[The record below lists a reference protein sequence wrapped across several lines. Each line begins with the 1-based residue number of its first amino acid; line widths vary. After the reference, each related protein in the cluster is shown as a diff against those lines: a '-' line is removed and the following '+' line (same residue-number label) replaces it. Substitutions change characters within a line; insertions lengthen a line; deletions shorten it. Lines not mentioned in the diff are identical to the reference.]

1 MRSVETVLALVV
13 LAVVVATFAGRLR
26 IPAPSLLVLAGVA
39 VGLVPGVPVV
49 ALDPAAVSL
58 VVLPPL
64 LYAASTDLALG
75 ELRAVLRPVV
85 VLAVGLVAASA
96 VAVAVTVHL
105 VSPQV
110 PLAAGFVLGAALA
123 STDPVAVSALARELD
138 LPPRLLAL
146 VQGESLLND
155 ASSLVLFQVSV
166 AVAAAGTGVQLLPA
180 AGQFVRL
187 AGGGVLVGLVLAVL
201 AGQVRRRSQ
210 DPVLET
216 AVAVLTPYAVYVA
229 AQTVSASGVT
239 AVVVAGLYLG
249 DRGLRLSSGRSR
261 LQIATVYSVLVFLLE
276 SVVFAVIGLELPAL
290 VRRLPAG
297 EDAFLPSALA
307 VFAVLV
313 LTRVLWVYP
322 VAYLPGRLRGL
333 FRRRGTGGLP
343 LAAGGT
349 RFELPWQVPAVVS
362 WAGTR
367 GVVPLA
373 AALSIP
379 LVTRSGAAFPH
390 RDLLLVLATGCIV
403 ATLVVQG
410 LTLGPLVRRLGVAQ
424 DSRTGHQQEALARHA
439 AVTAALVRLEELT
452 DVDAVPRI
460 VAERLQREL
469 SARLERTRQHLDA
482 VEQHSGDA
490 TGAASHPDGDF
501 VDSSSMAYRHV
512 RQDLLATETARLLEL
527 RDEGQI
533 SEAVRRRVQRLLDV
547 EETGLAPE

>member
-1 MRSVETVLALVV
+1 LRLGPHFCLRDARRLISGCREVWSAVAFATSVDQRGLRVRSVETVLALVV

-201 AGQVRRRSQ
+201 AGQVRRR
-210 DPVLET
+210 
-216 AVAVLTPYAVYVA
+216 
-229 AQTVSASGVT
+229 
-239 AVVVAGLYLG
+239 
-249 DRGLRLSSGRSR
+249 
-261 LQIATVYSVLVFLLE
+261 
-276 SVVFAVIGLELPAL
+276 
-290 VRRLPAG
+290 
-297 EDAFLPSALA
+297 
-307 VFAVLV
+307 
-313 LTRVLWVYP
+313 
-322 VAYLPGRLRGL
+322 
-333 FRRRGTGGLP
+333 
-343 LAAGGT
+343 
-349 RFELPWQVPAVVS
+349 
-362 WAGTR
+362 
-367 GVVPLA
+367 
-373 AALSIP
+373 
-379 LVTRSGAAFPH
+379 
-390 RDLLLVLATGCIV
+390 
-403 ATLVVQG
+403 
-410 LTLGPLVRRLGVAQ
+410 
-424 DSRTGHQQEALARHA
+424 
-439 AVTAALVRLEELT
+439 
-452 DVDAVPRI
+452 
-460 VAERLQREL
+460 
-469 SARLERTRQHLDA
+469 
-482 VEQHSGDA
+482 EQ
-490 TGAASHPDGDF
+490 
-501 VDSSSMAYRHV
+501 
-512 RQDLLATETARLLEL
+512 
-527 RDEGQI
+527 
-533 SEAVRRRVQRLLDV
+533 
-547 EETGLAPE
+547 